1 MIVKEVKGSA
11 GKAYF
16 LIPQDPDD
24 LFSIRRILSR
34 EDLVIATT
42 TRVVKQEKEYSRP
55 DRGERI
61 SVKVWLRV
69 DSLGFDKMV
78 DRLRIKGIISNASS
92 ELVPR
97 GSHHSL
103 TLGIGDNITIEKK
116 RDWLPYEK
124 NIIHRFSDDSLYF
137 LIAVDLQECAVAKLS
152 GTHLGIV
159 PNIYSG
165 HSGKRYHVQT
175 SKTGEPEQFFDE
187 IINILKSQLSAEDIE
202 HTTDKVIIFGPGET
216 KKRLYNFLVRKEKN
230 LSNLASVIE
239 GIDVAGE
246 DGILLFVRS
255 PRMKEVM
262 ENSKISTVLSLLDE
276 IMIFVSRGENR
287 FAMGFDDVAKAAA
300 MRAVES
306 VIFSSSI
313 FGTVEEDELVKLLNT
328 IESQGASTFAIDSST
343 DIGMRVSS
351 LGGIVSVLRYQI
363 GT

>member
-124 NIIHRFSDDSLYF
+124 NIIHRFSDDSLY
-137 LIAVDLQECAVAKLS
+137 LLVAVDLQECAVAKLS

-165 HSGKRYHVQT
+165 QSGKRYHVQT

-202 HTTDKVIIFGPGET
+202 HTTDKVVIFGPGET

-230 LSNLASVIE
+230 VSNLASVIE

-287 FAMGFDDVAKAAA
+287 FAMGFGDVAKAAA

-328 IESQGASTFAIDSST
+328 IESQGASAFAIDSST

-351 LGGIVSVLRYQI
+351 LGGIVSILRYQI
-363 GT
+363 AP

>member
-1 MIVKEVKGSA
+1 MIVKEVKGSE

-16 LIPQDPDD
+16 LIPQDADD
-24 LFSIRRILSR
+24 LFSVRRILSR
-34 EDLVIATT
+34 DDLVVAST
-42 TRVVKQEKEYSRP
+42 TRVIKQEKEYSRP
-55 DRGERI
+55 ERGERI

-69 DSLGFDKMV
+69 ESLGFDKMV

-103 TLGIGDNITIEKK
+103 TIGIGDNITIEKK

-124 NIIHRFSDDSLYF
+124 NIIHRFSDASIYL
-137 LIAVDLQECAVAKLS
+137 LVAVDIQECAVAKLS

-165 HSGKRYHVQT
+165 QSGKRYHVQT
-175 SKTGEPEQFFDE
+175 KTGEPEQFFDE
-187 IINILKSQLSAEDIE
+187 IIKVIKSQLSAEDIE
-202 HTTDKVIIFGPGET
+202 FTTDKVIIFGPGET
-216 KKRLYNFLVRKEKN
+216 KKRLYNFLVRKDKN

-287 FAMGFDDVAKAAA
+287 FAMGFADVAKAAA

-328 IESQGASTFAIDSST
+328 IESQGASAFAIDSST

-363 GT
+363 ST